1 MKIPERSQW
10 VRALTAHPNEKVLA
24 AIDSGNKTWRVIPK
38 AVPQSGLAIIKFQD
52 GAFHE
57 PFYLGEIPLATAW
70 VRVITSEGREVEGA
84 AQVMADSAALAE
96 TLALCDAILAHRLS
110 GWRKIADLV
119 RSGLKMRTDQDMVRK
134 AMLAKTQVDFSLLDA
149 VGDDDEV

>member
-10 VRALTAHPNEKVLA
+10 IRALTAHPTEKVA
-24 AIDSGNKTWRVIPK
+24 AVINLVTETWRIIPK
-38 AVPQSGLAIIKFQD
+38 TVPQSGLAILKLQD

-70 VRVITSEGREVEGA
+70 VRVITSEGMKAEGA
-84 AQVMADSAALAE
+84 AQVVADSTTLAE
-96 TLALCDAILAHRLS
+96 TLALCDAILAYRLS

-119 RSGLKMRTDQDMVRK
+119 RSGLKIRTDQDEVRK
-134 AMLAKTQVDFSLLDA
+134 AMLAKTQVDFSLLNA
-149 VGDDDEV
+149 VGGDDED